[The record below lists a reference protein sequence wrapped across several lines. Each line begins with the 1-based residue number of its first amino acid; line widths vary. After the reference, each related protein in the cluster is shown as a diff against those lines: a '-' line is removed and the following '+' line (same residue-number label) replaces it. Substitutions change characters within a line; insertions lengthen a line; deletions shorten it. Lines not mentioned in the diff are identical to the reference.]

1 MTPIEALAYDLSQVA
16 RVAWFRAHAQL
27 AGRLAPPLLEPPAI
41 EGALP
46 SQEEMRADLF
56 RLLRRDRANIE
67 AGHYRRPPDLV
78 ANPLPALGRS
88 LRFLADLGAIDRR
101 RRERIGCD
109 LDAAEAP
116 DRAYPDY
123 YRRNFHYQTD
133 GYLSDHSAA
142 LYDFQVEVLFNG
154 AADAMRRQALVPIAR
169 HLRGRRIRAERLLDV
184 ACGTGSFLAMI
195 KRNYP
200 RLPVAGLDLSA
211 PYLRRAGASL
221 ARWSWVSLIEG
232 DAAALPFAGGTFSLV
247 TCVYLFHE
255 LPRAVRRRV
264 AAEMARVLRPGG
276 RIVLVDS
283 FQRGDEPAFDGLLEL
298 FPLAYHEPYFA
309 DFVRDDL
316 VGLFADAGLEA
327 VGSERAY
334 MSKVLTFAKREVCP
348 EAGGVR

>member
-1 MTPIEALAYDLSQVA
+1 MRPIEALAYDLNQVA

-27 AGRLAPPLLEPPAI
+27 AGRLAPPLLEPPAV

-46 SQEEMRADLF
+46 SQEAMRADLF

-67 AGHYRRPPDLV
+67 AGYYRRPTDLI

-109 LDAAEAP
+109 LDAAGAP
-116 DRAYPDY
+116 GRAYPDY

-184 ACGTGSFLAMI
+184 ACGTGSFLAMV

-221 ARWSWVSLIEG
+221 ARWSWVSLVEG
-232 DAAALPFAGGTFSLV
+232 DGAALPFADRTFSLV

-264 AAEMARVLRPGG
+264 AAEMARVLRPDG
-276 RIVLVDS
+276 RIVFVDS

-316 VGLFADAGLEA
+316 VGLFADAGLAA

-334 MSKVLTFAKREVCP
+334 MSKVLTLAKARSLSRR
-348 EAGGVR
+348 VR